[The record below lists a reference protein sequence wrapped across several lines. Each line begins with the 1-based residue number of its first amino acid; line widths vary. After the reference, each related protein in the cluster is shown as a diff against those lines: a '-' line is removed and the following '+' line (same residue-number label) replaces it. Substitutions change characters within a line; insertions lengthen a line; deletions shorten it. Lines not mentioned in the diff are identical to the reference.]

1 MKLEFPLRP
10 RMARAFRY
18 SSGLTL
24 IELMV
29 AMTISLLI
37 LAALVSV
44 FVNMSR
50 TTNEMAK
57 TNSLIE
63 NGRFAIQ
70 LLQDDLVHAG
80 FWGGY
85 VPQFDN
91 FSFSAVPADAPTAV
105 PNPCAAYNIWDSTYR
120 NNILGTPVQ
129 SYDTL
134 PTGAGCLSPL
144 AQKIN
149 SDVLVV
155 RHADICVPGVGN
167 CGADVAGRLYLQVPF
182 CAAEANAG
190 TVQSATSNT
199 ITLASSASAVDT
211 TYVGLT
217 IRTVSGVGAGQN
229 RTISAYT
236 GGSRLATVTPAWT
249 TIPDNTTTYSF
260 EYMLGT
266 NLFPL
271 HAVHCVGT
279 GTPATLPITS
289 GTVAGKRK
297 WVSNIY
303 YISNIANPDQPNQ
316 VIPTLVVSQFDFAS
330 GTLAQQAPLALI
342 DGIDAFRV
350 ELGIDNISK
359 TLAPVDYT
367 QAVVWANPTNQV
379 LATNRGDGS
388 PETFVRCT
396 TAVPCTAA
404 QLSNVVAVKIYVLAR
419 SRDTTPGYTDTKTY
433 CLGELNPDGTCP
445 AANQIAAA
453 NDSYKRHVFNSSMR
467 LINVSG
473 RRETP

>member
-1 MKLEFPLRP
+1 
-10 RMARAFRY
+10 
-18 SSGLTL
+18 
-24 IELMV
+24 
-29 AMTISLLI
+29 
-37 LAALVSV
+37 
-44 FVNMSR
+44 
-50 TTNEMAK
+50 
-57 TNSLIE
+57 
-63 NGRFAIQ
+63 
-70 LLQDDLVHAG
+70 
-80 FWGGY
+80 
-85 VPQFDN
+85 
-91 FSFSAVPADAPTAV
+91 
-105 PNPCAAYNIWDSTYR
+105 
-120 NNILGTPVQ
+120 
-129 SYDTL
+129 
-134 PTGAGCLSPL
+134 
-144 AQKIN
+144 
-149 SDVLVV
+149 
-155 RHADICVPGVGN
+155 
-167 CGADVAGRLYLQVPF
+167 
-182 CAAEANAG
+182 
-190 TVQSATSNT
+190 
-199 ITLASSASAVDT
+199 
-211 TYVGLT
+211 
-217 IRTVSGVGAGQN
+217 
-229 RTISAYT
+229 
-236 GGSRLATVTPAWT
+236 VTPAWT
-249 TIPDNTTTYSF
+249 TIPDSTTTYSF

-289 GTVAGKRK
+289 GTVADKRK

-316 VIPTLVVSQFDFAS
+316 VIPTLMVSQFDFAS

-453 NDSYKRHVFNSSMR
+453 NDSYKRHVFSSSMR